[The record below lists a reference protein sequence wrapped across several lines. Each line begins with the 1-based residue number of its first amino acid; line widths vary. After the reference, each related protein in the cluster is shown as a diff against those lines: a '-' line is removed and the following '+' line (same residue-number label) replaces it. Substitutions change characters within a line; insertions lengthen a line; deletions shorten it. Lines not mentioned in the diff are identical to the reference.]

1 MGHGK
6 TTRRL
11 ALASIPLLAAPSH
24 TRAEWFADLYGGV
37 AYTPRSDILMVIGSP
52 TGPADH
58 SFHDVEWD
66 QSGVFGARAG
76 YWFDS
81 APWYGVG
88 IDVFRFKA
96 DVPTQT
102 VNLTISGTTAPAT
115 LRAIDFS
122 ADVVALDLV
131 RVRYGF
137 LASPGYAKGRAQA
150 YATAGPA
157 LFRIKVT
164 NKENGELTNEP
175 ATDTTTGY
183 KVGTGLSWQLGPT
196 AALFGEYRFTHVH
209 SEPVLTGTITG
220 ARVPTKFD
228 LDTHHVVAG
237 VSFSF

>member
-1 MGHGK
+1 MCHW
-6 TTRRL
+6 TTTHRL
-11 ALASIPLLAAPSH
+11 AVACLLLFAAASPV
-24 TRAEWFADLYGGV
+24 RAEWFADLYGGV
-37 AYTPRSDILMVIGSP
+37 AYTPHSDIIMMIGSP

-58 SFHDVEWD
+58 TFHNVEWD
-66 QSGVFGARAG
+66 PSGAFGARAG

-81 APWYGVG
+81 VPWYGVG
-88 IDVFRFKA
+88 LDVFRFKA

-102 VNLTISGTTAPAT
+102 VNLTISGVTAPAT

-122 ADVVALDLV
+122 ADVMALDLV

-157 LFRIKVT
+157 IFRIKVT
-164 NKENGELTNEP
+164 NKENGELTNAP

-183 KVGTGLSWQLGPT
+183 KAGAGLSWQLNTT

-209 SEPVLTGTITG
+209 SEPALAGTITG

-228 LDTHHVVAG
+228 LDTHHLVAG
-237 VSFSF
+237 VSFRF

>member
-1 MGHGK
+1 MSKGN

-11 ALASIPLLAAPSH
+11 VMACFPLLAAASDA
-24 TRAEWFADLYGGV
+24 RAEWFADLYGGI

-58 SFHDVEWD
+58 TFHDVEWD

-81 APWYGVG
+81 LPWYGVG
-88 IDVFRFKA
+88 LDFFRFKA

-102 VNLTISGTTAPAT
+102 VNLTISGATAPAT
-115 LRAIDFS
+115 LKAIDFS
-122 ADVVALDLV
+122 ADVIAFDLV

-137 LASPGYAKGRAQA
+137 LASPGYANGRAQA

-157 LFRIKVT
+157 VFRIKVT
-164 NKENGELTNEP
+164 NRENGERTNEP

-183 KVGTGLSWQLGPT
+183 KVGTGLSWQLT
-196 AALFGEYRFTHVH
+196 TAAALFGEYRFTHVH

-220 ARVPTKFD
+220 AHVPTKFD

-237 VSFSF
+237 VSFRF